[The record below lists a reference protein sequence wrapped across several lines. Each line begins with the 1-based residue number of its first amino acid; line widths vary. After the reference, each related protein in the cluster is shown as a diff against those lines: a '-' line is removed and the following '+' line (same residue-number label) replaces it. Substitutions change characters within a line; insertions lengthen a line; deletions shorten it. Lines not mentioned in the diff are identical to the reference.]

1 MDKNCSLR
9 FFKIFFALFIILECA
24 LTLEAQTSST
34 SQPDIKSPLDIIQAS
49 PTANSLGQYG
59 GVDVGLASG
68 TVNKTIELY
77 NFITG
82 PLQVPLSINYSSN
95 GLKVNDNGGI
105 IGTGWSANLGG
116 VIRRSIMGED
126 DEKNTNRLPNTFNPY
141 AVDDQAYNYITGMI
155 SYNVTASVYDGE
167 PDVFSFNFG
176 NYSGKF
182 IFDNLGNLVL
192 LNYSALK
199 IIRVSQT
206 HFEIY
211 TPDGVK
217 YEFGGPAVEY
227 SYKMGSG
234 CGKVFAN
241 PTNTA
246 YFLYKITHP
255 DGTIINLLHDAI
267 NYTYV
272 TGVNEN
278 YSFRKDNPD
287 LDVPCVSGSPS
298 YSRTNCASLMYTRTY
313 LLKELNSALGNIQL
327 SYVDHSAGDGKILK
341 DIQVFPKGNTT
352 PTRKII
358 LNYLEKISNGYPYS
372 NALVDRDNLRFR
384 SFLTEIQFVNSL
396 GTVDSKYKFDY
407 KDLNSLPRRF
417 ANCQDYFGYFN
428 GKSNTTLIPKPQ
440 NEAWA
445 SYFSD
450 VNANREPDEAY
461 VTAGMLSRIIYPT
474 GGVDSL
480 LYEANTTWRE
490 YTIPAPSVN
499 GGLTVTGTGTLG
511 TGIQTTSVFTVS
523 FQQKVKFSFF
533 CEILATDGTYPGTGR
548 VVLLKN
554 GAQEISQNVQAYN
567 SSSFE
572 VDLFPGNN
580 YQVRVEAGK
589 GDKVSCTVSYSY
601 KSAPDTKA
609 FKNQISA
616 GARIFKVI
624 TKENGVSYEKKYSY
638 YDINDVD
645 KKSSGKV
652 NTDPYFEWFTTG
664 KYKCSYLNY
673 SYIGKYYK
681 YTLSSNSIFGDSYYD
696 SAPQYYT
703 DVFEENNQ
711 NNGGVIYKFTVNP
724 NSRPY
729 LYMGEDFNAPWT
741 SNAHSNGLE
750 TDRLIY
756 KRDGTLIVPV
766 QRISTSYRS
775 DPAKSN
781 TFKAYVANQ
790 RYLSDDFY
798 GESKFA
804 PLDLLEYDHLQRWIY
819 VDSVR
824 TKQYAINGT
833 DYSETIDAFF
843 YDNPVHAQ
851 VSRKT
856 RLDSRGKRNVIQYLY
871 PNDYAQGE
879 IFINDMINGKLSGLP
894 VEQISFVEQGTN
906 RSVVSGGLT
915 KYKTGGKGLVDVQLG
930 LDMVTSIPLS
940 SFKFSNRTLG
950 TVPPDG
956 APASFSADSR
966 YKKEY
971 QISLYNSNA
980 RPQELKKLEGVTT
993 VYLWGYNNQYPV
1005 LEIKN
1010 ATYVEVVTA
1019 LTQAAIDNLNSSS
1032 QTEATMETL
1041 IKNAAD
1047 KLHTDLPQAMVTS
1060 FTYKPLVGMTSKTDA
1075 RGIKETYT
1083 YDGMQRLQAILDH
1096 LNNVNRSFD
1105 YHYRSN

>member
-1 MDKNCSLR
+1 MIKKYYLR
-9 FFKIFFALFIILECA
+9 FFKIFFTVFIVLDCVPN
-24 LTLEAQTSST
+24 LKAQTPST
-34 SQPDIKSPLDIIQAS
+34 SEPDIKSPLDIVQAS

-116 VIRRSIMGED
+116 VIRRTVMGED
-126 DEKNTNRLPNTFNPY
+126 DERSTNRLPSTFNPY
-141 AVDDQAYNYITGMI
+141 AVDDETYNYITGMI
-155 SYNVTASVYDGE
+155 SYNITASVYDGE
-167 PDVFSFNFG
+167 PDIFSFNFG

-182 IFDNLGNLVL
+182 IFDGAGNLVL
-192 LNYSALK
+192 LNYSGLK
-199 IIRVSQT
+199 ISRVSQT
-206 HFEIY
+206 HFEIC

-234 CGKVFAN
+234 CGKVFAD

-255 DGTIINLLHDAI
+255 DGTTINLLYDAI

-272 TGVNEN
+272 TGVNEV
-278 YSFRKDNPD
+278 YSYRKDNPD
-287 LDVPCVSGSPS
+287 GDGPCVSGTPT
-298 YSRTNCASLMYTRTY
+298 YSRSNCASIMYTRTY
-313 LLKELNSALGNIQL
+313 LLKEINSVLGNVQL
-327 SYVDHSAGDGKILK
+327 SYIDHSAQDGKILK
-341 DIQVFPKGNTT
+341 DIQIFPKGYTS
-352 PTRKII
+352 PVRKVI
-358 LNYLEKISNGYPYS
+358 LNYLEKSSTYYPYS
-372 NALVDRDNLRFR
+372 VALANRNNLGFR
-384 SFLTEIQFVNSL
+384 SFLTEIQFVNSV
-396 GTVDSKYKFDY
+396 GTIDSKYKFDY

-450 VNANREPDEAY
+450 VNANREPDETY

-474 GGVDSL
+474 GGMDSL

-490 YTIPAPSVN
+490 YTIPAPLVN
-499 GGLTVTGTGTLG
+499 ESLTVKGTGTLG

-523 FQQKVKFSFF
+523 FQQKVRFSFF

-548 VVLLKN
+548 VILLKN
-554 GAQEISQNVQAYN
+554 GVQETSQNVQAYN
-567 SSSFE
+567 SGSFE
-572 VDLFPGNN
+572 VNLLPGNN

-589 GDKVSCTVSYSY
+589 GDKVSCTVNYSY

-616 GARIFKVI
+616 GVRISKVI
-624 TKENGVSYEKKYSY
+624 TTENGVSHEKKYSY

-664 KYKCSYLNY
+664 KYKCSYSTY
-673 SYIGKYYK
+673 YYIGKYYK

-696 SAPQYYT
+696 SAPQYYS
-703 DVFEENNQ
+703 DVFEENSQ
-711 NNGGVIYKFTVNP
+711 GNGGVIYKFTVNP

-729 LYMGEDFNAPWT
+729 VYKGEDFNAPWT

-750 TDRLIY
+750 IDRLIF
-756 KRDGTLIVPV
+756 KRNGNIVIPV

-775 DPAKSN
+775 DPTRSN

-798 GESKFA
+798 GESKFT

-824 TKQYAINGT
+824 TKHYAINGT

-851 VSRKT
+851 LSRKT
-856 RLDSRGKRNVIQYLY
+856 RLDSKGKRNVIQYLY

-879 IFINDMINGKLSGLP
+879 IFINDMISGKLSGLP
-894 VEQISFVEQGTN
+894 VEQVSFVEQGTN
-906 RSVVSGGLT
+906 RAVISGSLT
-915 KYKTGGKGLVDVQLG
+915 RYKTGGKGLVDVQLG
-930 LDMVTSIPLS
+930 LDIVNSVPLS
-940 SFKFSNRTLG
+940 NFKFSNRTLG
-950 TVPPDG
+950 TVPPNG
-956 APASFSADSR
+956 TPTSFSADTR
-966 YKKEY
+966 YTNEY
-971 QISLYNSNA
+971 QISLYNSNG
-980 RPQELKKLEGVTT
+980 RPQELKKREEATA
-993 VYLWGYNNQYPV
+993 VYLWGYGGQYPIA
-1005 LEIKN
+1005 EIRN
-1010 ATYVEVVTA
+1010 ATYAQVDSV
-1019 LTQAAIDNLNSSS
+1019 LT
-1032 QTEATMETL
+1032 
-1041 IKNAAD
+1041 
-1047 KLHTDLPQAMVTS
+1047 
-1060 FTYKPLVGMTSKTDA
+1060 
-1075 RGIKETYT
+1075 
-1083 YDGMQRLQAILDH
+1083 
-1096 LNNVNRSFD
+1096 
-1105 YHYRSN
+1105 